1 MADARQGIKF
11 DVVFGGVLA
20 KSLLCLTAQLRHGR
34 KSFIKDF
41 DGMTRQHQQFTH
53 QTVTQSICFRGA
65 AFLNFAQAV
74 LQCFH
79 QLLLAAWVV

>member
-1 MADARQGIKF
+1 MAHARQGIKF

-20 KSLLCLTAQLRHGR
+20 QSFLRFSAQLCHGR
-34 KSFIKDF
+34 KSFVEHF
-41 DGMTRQHQQFTH
+41 DGMARQHQQFTH
-53 QTVTQSICFRGA
+53 QTITQCICLWSA

-74 LQCFH
+74 LQCFY